1 MIQENKYRSSKG
13 GRPLK
18 PVKRNQALTVKCSI
32 IERKALEKK
41 AGDASLTVSEYLR
54 SMGLSGKIDRRE
66 KSIPAAI
73 LDYKGTLNGMAANLN
88 QVVKKNNCNEV
99 LTGEDRLVILGVAM
113 AIKEHVIMVV
123 KYYQ

>member
-1 MIQENKYRSSKG
+1 
-13 GRPLK
+13 
-18 PVKRNQALTVKCSI
+18 
-32 IERKALEKK
+32 LEKK
-41 AGDASLTVSEYLR
+41 AGDAGLTVSEYLR

-66 KSIPAAI
+66 KLIPAAI